1 MKKFLASLLLFFAGA
16 SMAAWPNKDIT
27 LVVPYPPGG
36 PGDIVARIYQ
46 KELEKVLK
54 VPVVVKNLPGP
65 AASAGIAHIMN
76 TENDDHTFLHVGD
89 DFLSGQQ
96 INGSKLYTQFSSVHV
111 LGRSPA
117 AMLVGGPNASQEKL
131 LKEIKEGNPVNVA
144 TINFPNLFSLWT
156 QSINSNPQ
164 IKFNVVP
171 YKGTADIIR
180 DVMAGHVEYGV
191 LTLATA
197 GNEEL
202 VASGKLTPVLHS
214 GDPRYKNIPSMKD
227 LKMTVIPVSGYIA
240 MFARKGTSPEAIA
253 GMSAALKRVVDIEG
267 RDSLN
272 AVMRFQ
278 ILNLDIKES
287 EKFVTHEIQT
297 IDQLLKNAT
306 IQKNIR

>member
-1 MKKFLASLLLFFAGA
+1 MKKILASLVLFIAGSA
-16 SMAAWPNKDIT
+16 MAAWPTKDIT

-54 VPVVVKNLPGP
+54 VNVVVKNMPGP
-65 AASAGIAHIMN
+65 AASAGISHIMS
-76 TENDDHTFLHVGD
+76 TDNDDHTFLHVGD
-89 DFLSGQQ
+89 DFLSGQH
-96 INGSKLYTQFSSVHV
+96 INGTKLYNQFSAVHV

-131 LKEIKEGNPVNVA
+131 LADAKAGNTINVA

-156 QSINSNPQ
+156 QSIVSNPP

-197 GNEEL
+197 GNEDL
-202 VASGKLTPVLHS
+202 VNSGKLTPVLHS
-214 GDPRYKNIPSMKD
+214 GDARYKNIPSMRD
-227 LKMTVIPVSGYIA
+227 LKMQVIPISGYIA
-240 MFARKGTSPEAIA
+240 MFARKNTSPEAIA
-253 GMSAALKRVVDIEG
+253 GMSAALRRVVDVEG

-272 AVMRFQ
+272 TVMRFQ
-278 ILNLDIKES
+278 ILNLDVKES
-287 EKFVTHEIQT
+287 EKFANQELHT
-297 IDQLLKNAT
+297 IDRLLENAK
-306 IQKNIR
+306 IQKNVR

>member
-1 MKKFLASLLLFFAGA
+1 MKKLLTTLMLFIASTA
-16 SMAAWPNKDIT
+16 MAAWPTKDIT

-54 VPVVVKNLPGP
+54 VNILVKNMPGP
-65 AASAGIAHIMN
+65 AASAGLAHIMN
-76 TENDDHTFLHVGD
+76 NDNDDHTFLHVGD
-89 DFLSGQQ
+89 DFLSGQH
-96 INGSKLYTQFSSVHV
+96 INGTKMYDQFTAVHV

-131 LKEIKEGNPVNVA
+131 MKDVKAGNPINVA
-144 TINFPNLFSLWT
+144 TINFPNIFSLWT
-156 QSINSNPQ
+156 QSITSNPQ

-202 VASGKLTPVLHS
+202 VNTGKITPILHS
-214 GDPRYKNIPSMKD
+214 GDTRYKNIPSMKD

-240 MFARKGTSPEAIA
+240 MFARKGTSQEAIT
-253 GMSAALKRVVDIEG
+253 GMSTALRHIVDNEA
-267 RDSLN
+267 RESLN
-272 AVMRFQ
+272 SVMRFQ
-278 ILNLDIKES
+278 ILNLNIKDS
-287 EKFVTHEIQT
+287 EKFVPQELNT
-297 IDQLLKNAT
+297 IDRLLENAK
-306 IQKNIR
+306 IQKNVR